1 MTRSGPDDRAEFAG
15 TIEIDI
21 SCTRC
26 GYNLRSLAV
35 DGQCPEC
42 NASVSAS
49 LNADRLMFA
58 DPTWLSGIARGL
70 TVILWSLVS
79 RVGVSVCVGV
89 GPVIWEA
96 LGFAPLGMRTVVHE
110 YEGGRATATYNVF
123 QEIVPLIIRPV
134 FLSVMMLGVYMCTR
148 RDESEVASRIGR
160 RRRRAS
166 WVLAILCAL
175 VALAQLFLFDQV
187 KILIHK
193 LPMGIRVGPA
203 MPDLRSFLDLAWIIS
218 LSLVVPVFFYWLA
231 SVAGRIPDVRLVRW
245 CRRLGSA
252 YATLTIVILTLR
264 AVPAFQTPGF
274 GLSLFRLVLVGFV
287 ANVIGIVVL
296 IVAYRRTLRRL
307 IPACLSLEECFAQDG
322 RSSPQRT
329 VGADPTGDR
338 RE

>member
-58 DPTWLSGIARGL
+58 DPNWLLGIARGL

-79 RVGVSVCVGV
+79 GFGVSVCVGV

-123 QEIVPLIIRPV
+123 QEIIPLIIRPV
-134 FLSVMMLGVYMCTR
+134 SLSVMMLGVYMCTR

-166 WVLAILCAL
+166 RVLAILCAL
-175 VALAQLFLFDQV
+175 VALAPLFLVDQV
-187 KILIHK
+187 KILVHK
-193 LPMGIRVGPA
+193 LPTGIQVGIAVPN
-203 MPDLRSFLDLAWIIS
+203 LRSFLDLAWIIS

-231 SVAGRIPDVRLVRW
+231 SVAGRIPDGRLVRW
-245 CRRLGSA
+245 CRRLGFL
-252 YATLTIVILTLR
+252 YATLTIVAFALR
-264 AVPAFQTPGF
+264 PFPAFQTSVF
-274 GLSLFRLVLVGFV
+274 ALSLFRLAAVGFV

-296 IVAYRRTLRRL
+296 LVAYRRVLRRL
-307 IPACLSLEECFAQDG
+307 IPACLSYQECFAHEG
-322 RSSPQRT
+322 WASPQRP
-329 VGADPTGDR
+329 VDAGPTGDPN
-338 RE
+338 E

>member
-1 MTRSGPDDRAEFAG
+1 MARSGPDDRAEFAG

-79 RVGVSVCVGV
+79 GFGVSVCVGV

-123 QEIVPLIIRPV
+123 QEIIPLIIRPV
-134 FLSVMMLGVYMCTR
+134 SLSVMMLGVYMCTR

-166 WVLAILCAL
+166 RVLAILCAL
-175 VALAQLFLFDQV
+175 VALAPLFLVDQV
-187 KILIHK
+187 KILVHK
-193 LPMGIRVGPA
+193 LPTGIQVGIAVPN
-203 MPDLRSFLDLAWIIS
+203 LRSFLDLAWIIS

-231 SVAGRIPDVRLVRW
+231 SVAGRIPDGRLVRW
-245 CRRLGSA
+245 CRRLGFL
-252 YATLTIVILTLR
+252 YATLTIVAFALR
-264 AVPAFQTPGF
+264 PFPAFQTSVF
-274 GLSLFRLVLVGFV
+274 ALSLFRLAAVGFV

-296 IVAYRRTLRRL
+296 LVAYRRTLRSL